1 MLAAPASASPASI
14 APLGIPVRPRERT
27 LLKKSLVLIS
37 LLLLAALALAAC
49 GGGGSSSDSEAEAA
63 IEKTIESSAT
73 ASDPAKCTKYQT
85 PAFNEQETGAKGK
98 EATELCEQ
106 QASEQQEAVEK
117 VTVSNIKVDGETA
130 TAEADLTGSALN
142 DQVVEL
148 ELAEEGGEWKL
159 NQFLALTKFD
169 AKELSEGFEKG
180 LIKQGELP
188 ASQIKCFAEGIAE
201 FSKGE
206 AEALAFEGD
215 VKPLEE
221 LGCE

>member
-1 MLAAPASASPASI
+1 
-14 APLGIPVRPRERT
+14 
-27 LLKKSLVLIS
+27 LKKSLVLIS
-37 LLLLAALALAAC
+37 LLLLLAALALAAC
-49 GGGGSSSDSEAEAA
+49 GGGGSSSDSEDEAA
-63 IEKTIESSAT
+63 IEKTIEKSAT
-73 ASDPAKCTKYQT
+73 TNDPTKCTKLQT
-85 PAFNEQETGAKGK
+85 AAFNEQETGAKGK

-106 QASEQQEAVEK
+106 QASEQPEPVEK
-117 VTVSNIKVDGETA
+117 VAVSNIKVEGESA

-180 LIKQGELP
+180 LLKQGELP
-188 ASQIKCFAEGIAE
+188 ASQVKCFAEGIAE
-201 FSKGE
+201 FSKEE

-215 VKPLEE
+215 VEPLEK